1 MDIKFKRSMLE
12 HIDQATAS
20 KELSSIAGVSEF
32 EVRGISEDDMSV
44 GGTISN
50 LNVHS
55 NNINLNKLESY
66 SPHNSAGG
74 GSSKGHQKG
83 QHANMEHIMRAF
95 K

>member
-1 MDIKFKRSMLE
+1 
-12 HIDQATAS
+12 
-20 KELSSIAGVSEF
+20 
-32 EVRGISEDDMSV
+32 MSV

-55 NNINLNKLESY
+55 NNINLNKLETYSP

-83 QHANMEHIMRAF
+83 QQANMEHIMRAF